1 MRKSVGKGN
10 RMWKFT
16 AAVSIVAFIIT
27 LGGYTVMAKGKQPDV
42 FKLGFMTSFSGVF
55 AAVAETQ
62 KKGVLLKVD
71 QINNSGG
78 LNMPWGKVKIK
89 VLMKDDE
96 AKLDVGVRRYR
107 ELVGNGIDGMIGTT
121 YNPMAAAVNEES
133 KLTNIPFL
141 PSAVPALDSFR
152 KGNPAKGTF
161 SVAFT
166 PWSIG
171 YLVGGSV
178 VKELNQKRLFFVPR
192 ADSWGATIL
201 EGLQAALKEFGG
213 ELVGV
218 ESTPKGTMDYTP
230 IINKALV
237 AKPGAFITSMFGS
250 DAIGNLKQAY
260 ELGLY
265 DKSKIFNTWT
275 TNVVATGIPGEA
287 LDGMY
292 ALMYY
297 YYDME
302 GFEDE
307 DLVKRAREFTNA
319 HMKMWNEPPDA
330 YGAIAYVAADI
341 LFQAVE
347 KAGSFDNDKISK
359 VLKNS
364 KFQTIKGEVYFREDQ
379 QMVSK
384 YLAFLVKGKSSA
396 AKKGK
401 WDVFEVVGY
410 FGGDQALPSL
420 KSLGY

>member
-1 MRKSVGKGN
+1 MSN
-10 RMWKFT
+10 RLWTYVIVFALVIALCSNVSQ
-16 AAVSIVAFIIT
+16 AA
-27 LGGYTVMAKGKQPDV
+27 QPKV

-71 QINNSGG
+71 QINREGG
-78 LNMPWGKVKIK
+78 LNMPWGKVKIE
-89 VLMKDDE
+89 VLIKDDE
-96 AKLDVGVRRYR
+96 AKLDIGVRRFR
-107 ELVGNGIDGMIGTT
+107 ELSGAGIHAIIGTT
-121 YNPMAAAVNEES
+121 YNPMAAAINEEC
-133 KLTNIPFL
+133 KLNNIPFL
-141 PSAVPALDSFR
+141 PSCVPALDSFK
-152 KGNPAKGTF
+152 KGNPAEGTF

-178 VKELNQKRLFFVPR
+178 IKSLNKDTLFFVPR
-192 ADSWGATIL
+192 ADSWGSVQL
-201 EGLQAALKEFGG
+201 EGLKAAARDFGG
-213 ELVGV
+213 KIVGV

-230 IINKALV
+230 IISKALA

-265 DKSKIFNTWT
+265 KQSKMFNTWT

-287 LDGMY
+287 LDGLY

-297 YYDME
+297 YYNLE
-302 GFEDE
+302 GFEDP
-307 DLVKRAREFTNA
+307 DLAQRAKVFTDD

-330 YGAIAYVAADI
+330 YGAIAYMASDI
-341 LFQAVE
+341 LFQSVE
-347 KAGSFDNDKISK
+347 KAGSFETKEISN
-359 VLKNS
+359 VLSSS
-364 KFQTIKGEVYFREDQ
+364 KFQTIKGEVYFREDH

-384 YLAFLVKGKSSA
+384 YLAFLVKGKSPA

-410 FGGDQALPSL
+410 FGGDQSLPSL